1 MINDKKKLLEQI
13 EALKMFPNN
22 NLVKQLRKQIKDK
35 LKRLKIKKPKQE
47 ISIMDI
53 HNIANANRS
62 AKVKRTWNYVKQ
74 IQKNYPDLSI
84 KEIRSQLKQ
93 RTQGQ
98 QTKIIDVIWQN
109 PSP

>member
-1 MINDKKKLLEQI
+1 MINDKKKLLEQLK
-13 EALKMFPNN
+13 ALKIFPNN

-35 LKRLKIKKPKQE
+35 LKRLKIKKPKPE
-47 ISIMDI
+47 ISITEI
-53 HNIANANRS
+53 HRIANANRS

-74 IQKNYPDLSI
+74 IHKNFPNLTI

-93 RTQGQ
+93 RAQGQ
-98 QTKIIDVIWQN
+98 RTNIPDAIWQN

>member
-1 MINDKKKLLEQI
+1 MINDKKKLLEQL
-13 EALKMFPNN
+13 EALKIFPNN
-22 NLVKQLRKQIKDK
+22 NLVKQLRKQIKQK
-35 LKRLKIKKPKQE
+35 LKQLVTKKPKPE
-47 ISIMDI
+47 ISITTRRA
-53 HNIANANRS
+53 IANANRS

-74 IQKNYPDLSI
+74 IHKNFPNLSI

-98 QTKIIDVIWQN
+98 KTNIPDAIWQN